1 MILLPGLDGTGRL
14 FEKFITQLPP
24 EWPVR
29 VMSYPQTGAQD
40 YAVLAD
46 VIVAQLPKSR
56 PYVLVAESFA
66 GPLALQISTCAGANL
81 NALVLS
87 TTFVQNPRPQLSRLA
102 PLLLREGL
110 LSLHPPDWMLRWLL
124 TGFDTGSD
132 LLEMLR
138 TVLGELPPRVLR
150 QRLQSVMA
158 VNVTAQLQACNT
170 PILHL
175 YARQDHLIPASASRL
190 VRQLRPDLTSIGI
203 DGPHFLLQTRP
214 RECLRHLRRFLQPQG
229 VTD

>member
-1 MILLPGLDGTGRL
+1 
-14 FEKFITQLPP
+14 
-24 EWPVR
+24 
-29 VMSYPQTGAQD
+29 MSYPQMGAQD
-40 YAVLAD
+40 YGTLGEV
-46 VIVAQLPKSR
+46 VVAQLPKSR

-87 TTFVQNPRPQLSRLA
+87 TTFVQNPRPHLSRLA
-102 PLLLREGL
+102 PLLLRDSL
-110 LSLHPPDWMLRWLL
+110 LSLHPPDWLLRWLL
-124 TGFDTGSD
+124 TGFDADSD
-132 LLEMLR
+132 LLGMLR
-138 TVLGELPPRVLR
+138 TVLGEVAPGVLR

-158 VNVTAQLQACNT
+158 VDVAAQLQACTT

-190 VRQLRPDLTSIGI
+190 VRRVRPDLTSIGI

-214 RECLRHLRRFLQPQG
+214 QECLRHIRRFLQQQG